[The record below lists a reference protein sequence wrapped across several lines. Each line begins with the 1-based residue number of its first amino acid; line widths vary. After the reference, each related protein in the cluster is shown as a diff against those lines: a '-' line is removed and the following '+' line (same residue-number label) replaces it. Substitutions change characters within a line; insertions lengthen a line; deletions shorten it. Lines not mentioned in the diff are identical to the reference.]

1 MSKGH
6 HFDKFDVE
14 ETNFPPT
21 YVVEETYEDGKL
33 IDAQQIARFKYPLDG
48 VMFLNFIEKCY
59 EGEDDKLVYQHK
71 FTIYMDDDSKYGV
84 AVEDDLKKIIS
95 DFDRVSEIM
104 DTILRFM
111 DEDEGTDCD
120 ER

>member
-6 HFDKFDVE
+6 HFAKFDIE
-14 ETNFPPT
+14 ESNFPPT
-21 YVVEETYEDGKL
+21 YVVEETYECGEL

-48 VMFLNFIEKCY
+48 VMFLNFMDKCY
-59 EGEDDKLVYQHK
+59 EGEDDNLVYQHK

-84 AVEDDLKKIIS
+84 AVEDDLNKIIS

-104 DTILRFM
+104 DVILKSM
-111 DEDEGTDCD
+111 NKDD
-120 ER
+120 

>member
-1 MSKGH
+1 MSREPR
-6 HFDKFDVE
+6 FDKFDIE

-21 YVVEETYEDGKL
+21 YVVEETYEDGEL

-71 FTIYMDDDSKYGV
+71 FTIYMDDGSKYGV
-84 AVEDDLKKIIS
+84 AVEDDLNKIIS
-95 DFDRVSEIM
+95 DFNRVSEIM
-104 DTILRFM
+104 DTILRLRN
-111 DEDEGTDCD
+111 EDERTGCD